1 MNLSCCQNTLLNSS
15 IIIAGDINALEIVQ
29 KFRSLV
35 WTYFLPSISVFGLV
49 TNLINAIVF
58 SNRKQFKNPIYK
70 CLLTHAIVELVYLML
85 SLSNFILKLTVK
97 SFDSIYWLKLYEL
110 VIHLYITS
118 SLSIL
123 IILIELFVSLK
134 RLFIITN
141 FRMGY
146 NVSKLFLFFIAIS
159 FSFALNYP
167 TLHGYSVTQSTT
179 SLDNKGNNS
188 SLTMATKIRYEYSL
202 NAYGKG
208 AKLENFLIAL
218 VRGLIAPLVL
228 LILSTL
234 IIYKFNKRLLMRGDM
249 LKFGRRIFFIFLII
263 VLKS

>member
-1 MNLSCCQNTLLNSS
+1 MNLSCCQNTWFNSS
-15 IIIAGDINALEIVQ
+15 SIIAGDFNALEIVQ

-35 WTYFLPSISVFGLV
+35 WTYFLPSISAFGLL

-58 SNRKQFKNPIYK
+58 ANRKQFKNPIYK
-70 CLLTHAIVELVYLML
+70 CLLTHSIVELVYLML
-85 SLSNFILKLTVK
+85 SFSTFTLKLTVK

-110 VIHLYITS
+110 VVQFYITS

-141 FRMGY
+141 FRMRY
-146 NVSKLFLFFIAIS
+146 KMSRSFLFIIAIS

-167 TLHGYSVTQSTT
+167 TLRGYDV
-179 SLDNKGNNS
+179 LVKNS
-188 SLTMATKIRYEYSL
+188 SSSTMRYELTL
-202 NAYGKG
+202 NAYGKR
-208 AKLENFLIAL
+208 AKIEYFFISLM
-218 VRGLIAPLVL
+218 RGFIAPLVF

-234 IIYKFNKRLLMRGDM
+234 IIYKFKQRLVMRENM
-249 LKFGRRIFFIFLII
+249 LNFGR
-263 VLKS
+263 